1 MENDSATQL
10 ERPLGQSEP
19 MSAISREGMEE
30 ISVGLQRLLADV
42 FAFYLET
49 KSLTGI

>member
-1 MENDSATQL
+1 MENDSATQF

-30 ISVGLQRLLADV
+30 ISVGLRRLLADV

-49 KSLTGI
+49 KKFTGI